1 MENLKLYH
9 VIKVKKLLQKNKL
22 KGFFKMSYIPSPDKC
37 IELLKITGCSKEVIN
52 HCIAVRDVAVKI
64 ANKADA
70 NIKLVEVGSLLHD
83 IGRSKTHGIR
93 HAVEGVKIAKKLDL
107 DESIIRIIECHIG
120 AGILSKD
127 TKELGLPE
135 KDYLPISLEEK
146 IVCHA
151 DNLVNGNKKQPVEKE
166 VEKALIKGLK
176 EYAVRLVSLHKELS
190 DICGIDLNK
199 I

>member
-1 MENLKLYH
+1 
-9 VIKVKKLLQKNKL
+9 
-22 KGFFKMSYIPSPDKC
+22 MSYIPSPDKC
-37 IELLKITGCSKEVIN
+37 IELLKIAGCSKEVIN
-52 HCIAVRDVAVKI
+52 HCIAVRDIAVKI

-120 AGILSKD
+120 AGILNKD
-127 TKELGLPE
+127 TKELGLPK

-151 DNLVNGNKKQPVEKE
+151 DNLVNGSKRQPVEKE
-166 VEKALIKGLK
+166 IEKALLKGLK
-176 EYAVRLVSLHKELS
+176 EYAIRLVNLHKELS
-190 DICGIDLNK
+190 EICDIDLNK